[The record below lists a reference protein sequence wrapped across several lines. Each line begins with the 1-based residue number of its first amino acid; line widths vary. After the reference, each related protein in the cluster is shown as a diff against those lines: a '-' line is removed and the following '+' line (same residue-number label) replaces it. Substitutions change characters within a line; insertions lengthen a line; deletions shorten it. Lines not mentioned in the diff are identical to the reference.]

1 MMRTVTLVLILHCAS
16 LATTAQPAT
25 VNVAA
30 AADPLVDVMPHLL
43 SNRYSKAKE
52 GIARAR
58 LYFRS
63 EGDTIGLAW
72 CDLLEGMAEYG
83 AGRETEAIVLLET
96 SQRSLA
102 QVGDPFSATIATWS
116 LVNVLEEEGE
126 LERAETAVRSS
137 IEALEEAG
145 RNPRSVR
152 LDGFFRMGSYS
163 GAPFAQLITEGPMVE
178 LAKPL
183 LLTTF
188 EAMLREALSGV
199 LIEVGRLTEAEAEL
213 ARVEATSHLLGGMF
227 DSSIAM
233 HRGDL
238 LRRQWR
244 LEPAKESYERGLST
258 LQPVPLPFQDSRLQ
272 TRVMAQLAAIEQ
284 LQGHR
289 DEALAWNDK
298 SLALARKDGDCRR
311 EASILEQRGDLLA
324 QQGRADERSRSWQQA
339 LDTATECG
347 DVYRQAS
354 IQSAM
359 GLRYFQEGTY
369 GQAAERLER
378 AVVLYRSADEPG
390 LASIDSS
397 LLVEV
402 YLLLGSGASAQQVLS
417 TEVGSTFSCLEPI
430 FGGFRALL
438 AAAVALDNGDTS
450 LDSVEKRADEL
461 LLSAPTKAGCFE
473 LDLWKELGE
482 SLRTEIAGLRFD
494 RAHDDGSAVA
504 ALCKIEDRVGLPLCF
519 WELFME
525 GRNAWMRADLKAAIT
540 AWKAAL
546 ARANSSRQHDLA
558 AGVSAA
564 LGAAYLRGG
573 DLESAATHLRAAS
586 VGLEEVASTV
596 GVGALLTSFLG
607 SGRNVYHELFAEVLA
622 RQGKWREAFEVSERA
637 RSRGLALA
645 LRNPR
650 LRPRDKADSALV
662 SRVEGLSGTLREWE
676 RSLPLLPETE
686 RKARENDIV
695 RARRDYEGLLVRLR
709 VTNPEYASLVRGEP
723 ATVEEVQSSLDNEVS
738 LVSYLVTPLGVHAWV
753 IDREQFVGLTLP
765 IASEDLGEIPCFA
778 AEQRLP
784 AQRRGL
790 VVIDARPCSP
800 GKDLARELYR
810 RLITPL
816 LPYLRHE
823 RVMLLPYGQLHS
835 LPFAALRNPETGNYL
850 VEERTLT
857 LAPSASVIPF
867 LRLKESAFGAK
878 ALVLGDPKSS
888 DGQLPALRGARQE
901 AKAIAK
907 RFGTKPLLGSG
918 ATETRL
924 RERAKGVDV
933 LHLAAHAR
941 PDPKSPGF
949 SRLALAGD
957 RANDGFLE
965 AHEISSDLDLEGVN
979 LVVLSACETAIG
991 ARSGGDEVMSLARAF
1006 IYAGSPAVVATLWR
1020 VDDAATA
1027 RLMEIFYDRLLL
1039 GSTPAAALRD
1049 AQLALA
1055 RDPVTADPSY
1065 WSAFLLV
1072 GDPQAFWGEA
1082 TDTNNQGVPTA
1093 LPEDTYRRSFLPSPS
1108 SPL

>member
-1 MMRTVTLVLILHCAS
+1 M
-16 LATTAQPAT
+16 
-25 VNVAA
+25 AA
-30 AADPLVDVMPHLL
+30 AADPLVDVVPHLL
-43 SNRYSKAKE
+43 SNRYSEAKE

-63 EGDTIGLAW
+63 AGDALGLAQ

-83 AGRETEAIVLLET
+83 AGRETEAIVLLEA

-102 QVGDPFSATIATWS
+102 QAGDPLSATLAAWS
-116 LVNVLEEEGE
+116 LVHLLEEEGE
-126 LERAETAVRSS
+126 LDRAETAVRSS

-145 RNPRSVR
+145 RNPHAVR
-152 LDGFFRMGSYS
+152 LDGFFRIGSYF
-163 GAPFAQLITEGPMVE
+163 GAPSAQLTAVGPMVE
-178 LAKPL
+178 FVKPL

-199 LIEVGRLTEAEAEL
+199 FIAVGRLNEADAEL

-233 HRGDL
+233 HRGDI

-244 LEPAKESYERGLST
+244 LEAAKESYERGLST
-258 LQPVPLPFQDSRLQ
+258 IQPIPLPFQDSRLQ
-272 TRVMAQLAAIEQ
+272 TRVLAQLAEIEQ
-284 LQGHR
+284 LLGHR
-289 DEALAWNDK
+289 DEALRWNDK

-324 QQGRADERSRSWQQA
+324 QQGRADEGSRSWLQA

-359 GLRYFQEGTY
+359 GLRDFQEGAY
-369 GQAAERLER
+369 GQATKNLEH
-378 AVVLYRSADEPG
+378 AVALYRSADEPG

-397 LLVEV
+397 LLAEV

-438 AAAVALDNGDTS
+438 TAAIDLDNGDTS
-450 LDSVEKRADEL
+450 LDNLEKQADEL
-461 LLSAPTKAGCFE
+461 LLSTPAKAGCFE
-473 LDLWKELGE
+473 PELWKELIE
-482 SLRTEIAGLRFD
+482 SLRTSIAGLRTD
-494 RAHDDGSAVA
+494 GAHDDGSAVA

-519 WELFME
+519 QELLLK
-525 GRNAWMRADLKAAIT
+525 GRNAWARGDLKAAIT

-546 ARANSSRQHDLA
+546 ERANCNRLHDLA
-558 AGVSAA
+558 AGVSGAV
-564 LGAAYLRGG
+564 GAAYLRGG
-573 DLESAATHLRAAS
+573 DLESAAAHLRAAS

-596 GVGALLTSFLG
+596 GVDALLTSFLG

-645 LRNPR
+645 LGNPR

-676 RSLPLLPETE
+676 RSLPLLAGTE
-686 RKARENDIV
+686 RQAREDDIV
-695 RARRDYEGLLVRLR
+695 RARSDYEGLLIRLR
-709 VTNPEYASLVRGEP
+709 VTNPEYASLVRGET
-723 ATVEEVQSSLDNEVS
+723 ATVEEVQTSLDSEVS

-765 IASEDLGEIPCFA
+765 IAPEDLAEISCFA
-778 AEQRLP
+778 AEQRTT
-784 AQRRGL
+784 ARRRGFE
-790 VVIDARPCSP
+790 VVDARPCSP
-800 GKDLARELYR
+800 GKDRAREFYR
-810 RLITPL
+810 QLITPL
-816 LPYLRHE
+816 RPYLRHE
-823 RVMLLPYGQLHS
+823 RMMLLPYGQLHS
-835 LPFAALRNPETGNYL
+835 LPFAALRNPETGTYL

-857 LAPSASVIPF
+857 QAPSASVIPF
-867 LRLKESAFGAK
+867 LRSKESSFDAK
-878 ALVLGDPKSS
+878 ALVLGDPKST
-888 DGQLPALRGARQE
+888 DEQLPALTGARQE
-901 AKAIAK
+901 AKAIAR
-907 RFGTKPLLGSG
+907 RFGTEPLLGSS

-924 RERAKGVDV
+924 RERAKGVDI
-933 LHLAAHAR
+933 LHLAAHALL
-941 PDPKSPGF
+941 DPKNPGF

-957 RANDGFLE
+957 RENDGFLE

-1020 VDDAATA
+1020 VDDATTA

-1039 GSTPAAALRD
+1039 GATAAAALRD
-1049 AQLALA
+1049 AQLSLA
-1055 RDPVTADPSY
+1055 RDPATDDPSY

-1072 GDPQAFWGEA
+1072 GDPQAFWVRKATNTSGEVPWLVA
-1082 TDTNNQGVPTA
+1082 PFDTAEGYKGNAYLQQG
-1093 LPEDTYRRSFLPSPS
+1093 DTFAR
-1108 SPL
+1108 